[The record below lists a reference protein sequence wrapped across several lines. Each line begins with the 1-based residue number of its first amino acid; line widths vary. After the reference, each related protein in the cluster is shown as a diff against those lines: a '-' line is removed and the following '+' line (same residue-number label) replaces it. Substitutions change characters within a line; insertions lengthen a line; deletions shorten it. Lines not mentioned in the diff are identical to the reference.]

1 MGSLFGTDGIRG
13 TVGDDLTA
21 DLAVRVAKAV
31 ASACRDGVVGEP
43 VARPKVVVGRD
54 TRPSG
59 PMLTDAIVRGLCE
72 GGADALLAGIIP
84 TPAVAYLVGDLDAHA
99 GIVLSAS
106 HNPARDNGIKLF
118 GPGGW
123 KLDDATEDEIER
135 RIDAS
140 APDTEPGRAA
150 PIDAPLDRY
159 AGHVGA
165 AVTGPLNGLDVV
177 ADCADGAAFEVAPR
191 VLGDLGADVTAL
203 FATDDGEHINDG
215 CGATHPEV
223 VAEVAKRSGA
233 IGLTFD
239 GDADRVLAVDEDGNV
254 LDGDAIVSILASDLR
269 ERDLLPD
276 GTVVMTVMSNQ
287 AMRAWC
293 EREKITFVE
302 TPVGDRAVLRTLRD
316 RGLILGGEQSGHVI
330 RLDLATTGDG
340 LLTALSLLDVVRRT
354 GKPLA
359 DLVAFRP
366 FPQVLINVRTQ
377 RRDEL
382 TSARELWDVVADAE
396 RDLGS
401 AGRVLI
407 RPSGTEPLVRVMVEA
422 ETVERAR
429 SVGEAIAAVVERT
442 LNGRA

>member
-1 MGSLFGTDGIRG
+1 
-13 TVGDDLTA
+13 
-21 DLAVRVAKAV
+21 
-31 ASACRDGVVGEP
+31 
-43 VARPKVVVGRD
+43 
-54 TRPSG
+54 
-59 PMLTDAIVRGLCE
+59 
-72 GGADALLAGIIP
+72 
-84 TPAVAYLVGDLDAHA
+84 
-99 GIVLSAS
+99 
-106 HNPARDNGIKLF
+106 
-118 GPGGW
+118 
-123 KLDDATEDEIER
+123 
-135 RIDAS
+135 
-140 APDTEPGRAA
+140 
-150 PIDAPLDRY
+150 
-159 AGHVGA
+159 
-165 AVTGPLNGLDVV
+165 
-177 ADCADGAAFEVAPR
+177 
-191 VLGDLGADVTAL
+191 
-203 FATDDGEHINDG
+203 
-215 CGATHPEV
+215 
-223 VAEVAKRSGA
+223 
-233 IGLTFD
+233 
-239 GDADRVLAVDEDGNV
+239 
-254 LDGDAIVSILASDLR
+254 
-269 ERDLLPD
+269 
-276 GTVVMTVMSNQ
+276 MTVMSNQ

-354 GKPLA
+354 GKRLA